1 MVERRNVNK
10 VGRSRGKS
18 FMKYIITV
26 YSLFHN
32 PHARYAQFLQFY
44 SQRCYVSLYFILG
57 KKKREKGRK
66 TMARIYLNHPV
77 AGLFYTV

>member
-44 SQRCYVSLYFILG
+44 SQRCYVFALLYFG
-57 KKKREKGRK
+57 KEKKRKVVK
-66 TMARIYLNHPV
+66 PWPV
-77 AGLFYTV
+77 FI